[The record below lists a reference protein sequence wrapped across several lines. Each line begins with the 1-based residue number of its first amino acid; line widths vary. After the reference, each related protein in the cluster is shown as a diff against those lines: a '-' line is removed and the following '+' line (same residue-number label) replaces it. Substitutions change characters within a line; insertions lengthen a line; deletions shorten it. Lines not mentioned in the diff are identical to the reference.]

1 MNPYEYSTIL
11 PPEPDKAGRMF
22 PQSIAEGVAS
32 AGIWICLI
40 GSVSIILPRFEAICW
55 GLGIDIGPLATFVLV
70 HARLLLLL
78 IGIAAGA
85 SLAAMRSRRLYL
97 FVLIWLPMILIGVL
111 LRIVGPSLVELLN
124 HLA

>member
-1 MNPYEYSTIL
+1 MNPYEHSTIL
-11 PPEPDKAGRMF
+11 QPEPDKAGRMF

-32 AGIWICLI
+32 AGIWIILI
-40 GSVSIILPRFEAICW
+40 GSVYIILPWFQAICW
-55 GLGIDIGPLATFVLV
+55 GFGIDIGPLATLVLV

-85 SLAAMRSRRLYL
+85 SLAAMQSRRWYL

-111 LRIVGPSLVELLN
+111 LRIVGPSLVKLLN